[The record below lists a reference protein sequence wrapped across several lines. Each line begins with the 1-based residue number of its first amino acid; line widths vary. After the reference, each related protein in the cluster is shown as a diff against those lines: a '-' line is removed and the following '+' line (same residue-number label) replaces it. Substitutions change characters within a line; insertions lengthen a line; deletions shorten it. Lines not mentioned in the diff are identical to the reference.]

1 MLQNKTLVIT
11 GGSLGIGQATAL
23 ECARQGARVIVVAR
37 EMGPLEETLAQLQAI
52 SSAGHAIHRCDV
64 GDVQDVKNLGHALS
78 GSAVDALVNSAG
90 VYGPIGA
97 LGELDLEHFTD
108 TLRINLMGTVQ
119 MCQVLLPLLQASPR
133 GKIIN
138 LSGGGAAT
146 PFANY
151 SAYACSKVAIVRF
164 TENLSLEYPGL
175 DVNCVAPGFVLT
187 RLHEATLQAGP
198 GKASPQFYASTQ
210 QQLEK
215 GGVPPEKAANLIA
228 WLVSEASNGIT
239 GKFLSAPWDPW
250 SETSFQ
256 SKLRQ
261 DKNFATLRR
270 IDDKG
275 FSSIGATS

>member
-1 MLQNKTLVIT
+1 MLQNKTVLIT

-23 ECARQGARVIVVAR
+23 ECARQGARVVVVSRGKDALL
-37 EMGPLEETLAQLQAI
+37 GTLAQLESI
-52 SSAGHAIHRCDV
+52 SAAGHAVHSFDV
-64 GDVQDVKNLGHALS
+64 GKSEDVLKLGRELA
-78 GSAVDALVNSAG
+78 GSRVDGLVNCAG
-90 VYGPIGA
+90 IYGPIGP
-97 LGELDLEHFTD
+97 LGELELNDFAE
-108 TLRINLMGTVQ
+108 TLRVNLLGTVQ
-119 MCQVLLPLLQASPR
+119 MCQTLLPLLRAATR
-133 GKIIN
+133 GKIVN

-146 PFANY
+146 PFPNY

-164 TENLSLEYPGL
+164 TENLSLEYPEL

-210 QQLEK
+210 QQIEK
-215 GGVPPEKAANLIA
+215 GGVPPEKAAHLIS
-228 WLVSEASNGIT
+228 WLLSETSDGVT

-250 SETSFQ
+250 EQSDFQ
-256 SKLRQ
+256 AKLRQ

-275 FSSIGATS
+275 FSSIG